1 MNKEPVSADFAENV
15 LVILSN
21 LPSGIRNT
29 IIKSRIN
36 EFTELDEV
44 DRREIIKNILANY
57 HKLGRTKILDLFT
70 SWLNALSDMDS
81 RMINS
86 IFNSYLLELSVKPET
101 LEDFDK
107 SFIASLV
114 DILNSLPSGKKD
126 MLWNCFYESVLNTPD
141 PMKFLKLLPPIK

>member
-1 MNKEPVSADFAENV
+1 MSKEPVSSNFVENV

-36 EFTELDEV
+36 EFTGLDEV

-57 HKLGRTKILDLFT
+57 TKLGRPKILDLFT
-70 SWLNALSDMDS
+70 SWLSALSDMDPK
-81 RMINS
+81 MINS
-86 IFNSYLLELSVKPET
+86 VFNSYLLELTIRSET
-101 LEDFDK
+101 LNDFDK

-114 DILNSLPSGKKD
+114 DILNSLPPGKKD
-126 MLWNCFYESVLNTPD
+126 VIWTCFYESVLNTPD
-141 PMKFLKLLPPIK
+141 PAKFLKLLPAH